1 MENIWKIYEK
11 CMKNMKHIWKIYEKY
26 GKYGIYMKHIWKF
39 GKHMEHIWRR
49 KIYIYIYIFIW
60 NIYGK
65 YMTNIWNITWICMDM
80 YGKNKGNRWKY

>member
-1 MENIWKIYEK
+1 MEK
-11 CMKNMKHIWKIYEKY
+11 KN
-26 GKYGIYMKHIWKF
+26 
-39 GKHMEHIWRR
+39 
-49 KIYIYIYIFIW
+49 IYIYIFIW